1 MEPTAVDA
9 SGRPAGAPPVSGGPA
24 GPDYLHAMP
33 DLAND
38 RRLDPR
44 IKAMLGAMAES
55 PPRDV
60 ASREELVEEAAA
72 NAEMARAITSFM
84 EVHDT
89 EEVAPSAGLT
99 MSAHSF
105 TSTPDG
111 NTVQLNLIRP
121 EGDETLPCI
130 YYIHGGGMAT
140 LSAFDG
146 NYRAWGRIIAANGV
160 AVAMVDFRNSVMP
173 SSAPEVAAY
182 PAGLNDCVA
191 GLHWVVD
198 NAETLSIDPGRITLA
213 GESGGGNLSI
223 ATTMR
228 LKSTG
233 ELGLIRGLYAMC
245 PYIAGEWPQ
254 ARYPSSTENNG
265 ILLSLHDNRPRM
277 GYGIEAF
284 EAKDPMAWPGFATVD
299 DVRGFP
305 KTMISVNEL
314 DPLRDEGIEFY
325 RLLLEAGV
333 AARCRQVMGT
343 MHGTEIF
350 PLVCTEI
357 SRDTARDLAGFAM
370 E

>member
-1 MEPTAVDA
+1 MSQP
-9 SGRPAGAPPVSGGPA
+9 
-24 GPDYLHAMP
+24 
-33 DLAND
+33 
-38 RRLDPR
+38 
-44 IKAMLGAMAES
+44 
-55 PPRDV
+55 
-60 ASREELVEEAAA
+60 
-72 NAEMARAITSFM
+72 SF
-84 EVHDT
+84 
-89 EEVAPSAGLT
+89 G
-99 MSAHSF
+99 
-105 TSTPDG
+105 
-111 NTVQLNLIRP
+111 
-121 EGDETLPCI
+121 TLPVVA
-130 YYIHGGGMAT
+130 MAT

-173 SSAPEVAAY
+173 SSALEVAAY

-198 NAETLSIDPGRITLA
+198 NAETLGIDPGRVTLA

-305 KTMISVNEL
+305 KTMISVNEC

-343 MHGTEIF
+343 IHGTEIF
-350 PLVCTEI
+350 AVACPEVSRETAASNSAPSVDLPSCNIALATRIRPGVLSHDCGTSALSCRRRFHASTASGHA
-357 SRDTARDLAGFAM
+357 SRDACQLACAAASACWTCLSSGRRSLSSSNASCNRKLPDSIRM
-370 E
+370 RL